1 MPEKKDQQSKDKT
14 SIEEEL
20 QAFVPIPKYIKT
32 LSGEQVEVPKTAWK
46 DEIQIGRL
54 ISKAVTEIP
63 DLQKVDWRNIKIQDM
78 ISLLPTVINVAP
90 EVITGITSSLLKK
103 DNEWVE
109 ENLNSESILE
119 LLGPFFKGSLNR
131 ILKNVKLPKVL
142 SKIQLPK

>member
-1 MPEKKDQQSKDKT
+1 MPVEKQKSEVKP
-14 SIEEEL
+14 SIDEEL
-20 QAFVPIPKYIKT
+20 QAFVPIPKSIKT

-54 ISKAVTEIP
+54 LGKAVTEIP

-131 ILKNVKLPKVL
+131 ILKNVKLPEVL
-142 SKIQLPK
+142 SKIRLPK